1 MAIRLGKVYLVGAGP
16 GDPDLLTLKG
26 KKCLEQAHAI
36 LYDQLVS
43 DDLLKLA
50 AESAELIYVGKQ
62 GGKHCADQR
71 AIEELL
77 IRKAREGKTVVRL
90 KGGDPFV
97 FGRGGEEAAALK
109 RAGIPYEIVPGV
121 SSAIAAPAYAGI
133 PVTHRSC
140 ASSVAIVTGHEAS
153 NNRGQVKWDKLTRSV
168 DTLVILM
175 GLHNLREIMH
185 RLLESGCEPQRPVAL
200 IHCSTQPSQ
209 KTLLGTVETI
219 ADLADQAKFQSPT
232 VIVVGEVVRLGRE
245 LHWFSEAVIDD
256 RSGIVKVL
264 ENSAELVI
272 R

>member
-43 DDLLKLA
+43 DDLLEHA
-50 AESAELIYVGKQ
+50 ADSSELIYVGKQ
-62 GGKHCADQR
+62 AGKHCADQR

-153 NNRGQVKWDKLTRSV
+153 NSSGQVKWDKLTRSV

-175 GLHNLREIMH
+175 GLHHLREIMH

-200 IHCSTQPSQ
+200 IHSATRPSQ
-209 KTLLGTVETI
+209 ENLLGTVQTI
-219 ADLADQAKFQSPT
+219 ADLAKQAKFKSPT

-245 LHWFSEAVIDD
+245 LHWFSETVIDD

>member
-1 MAIRLGKVYLVGAGP
+1 MATRLGKVYLVGAGP

-26 KKCLEQAHAI
+26 KNCLDQAEVI
-36 LYDQLVS
+36 LYDRLVS
-43 DDLLKLA
+43 TELLEHA
-50 AESAELIYVGKQ
+50 VQSAELISVGKQ
-62 GGKHCADQR
+62 AGKHCVNQR
-71 AIEELL
+71 EIEELL
-77 IRKAREGKTVVRL
+77 VHKAREGKMVVRL

-109 RAGIPYEIVPGV
+109 RAGVPYEIVPGV

-133 PVTHRSC
+133 PITHRSC
-140 ASSVAIVTGHEAS
+140 ASSVAFVTGHEAS
-153 NNRGQVKWDKLTRSV
+153 NSSGQVKWSELTRSV

-200 IHCSTQPSQ
+200 IHAATRPSQ
-209 KTLLGTVETI
+209 KSVLGTVQTI
-219 ADLADQAKFQSPT
+219 ADLADQAKLQSPT

-245 LHWFSEAVIDD
+245 LHWFSETVIDH

-264 ENSAELVI
+264 ENSVELRI
-272 R
+272 S

>member
-109 RAGIPYEIVPGV
+109 RPVFPMK
-121 SSAIAAPAYAGI
+121 SSPE
-133 PVTHRSC
+133 
-140 ASSVAIVTGHEAS
+140 SV
-153 NNRGQVKWDKLTRSV
+153 R
-168 DTLVILM
+168 
-175 GLHNLREIMH
+175 
-185 RLLESGCEPQRPVAL
+185 RLLPRLTPVFR
-200 IHCSTQPSQ
+200 SP
-209 KTLLGTVETI
+209 I
-219 ADLADQAKFQSPT
+219 AP
-232 VIVVGEVVRLGRE
+232 VRLA
-245 LHWFSEAVIDD
+245 LLS
-256 RSGIVKVL
+256 
-264 ENSAELVI
+264 
-272 R
+272 

>member
-1 MAIRLGKVYLVGAGP
+1 MGKVYLVGAGP

-43 DDLLKLA
+43 DELLKHA

-77 IRKAREGKTVVRL
+77 VRKAREGKTVVRL

-140 ASSVAIVTGHEAS
+140 ASSVAIVTGHEAL
-153 NNRGQVKWDKLTRSV
+153 NNRGQVKWDKLARSV

-175 GLHNLREIMH
+175 GLRNLRKIMH
-185 RLLESGCEPQRPVAL
+185 RLLEGGCEPHRPVAL
-200 IHCSTQPSQ
+200 IHCATQPSQ
-209 KTLLGTVETI
+209 KSLLGTVQTI

-245 LHWFSEAVIDD
+245 LHWVNEAVVDD
-256 RSGIVKVL
+256 RSSFIKVL